1 MIFYRMIEDH
11 KDDKDFDLNC
21 VDPLNRS
28 ALISAIENENID
40 LIHILLDKGIKVK
53 VRLKHFN

>member
-1 MIFYRMIEDH
+1 MIEDF
-11 KDDKDFDLNC
+11 KDNKDFDLNC

-40 LIHILLDKGIKVK
+40 LIHILLDKGIHVKVK
-53 VRLKHFN
+53 P